1 MIINGEEKSILI
13 RGVLFHCA
21 LDLTMHYIGGKWKTI
36 VLWYLRN
43 NKKRFSELKKQI
55 PDITEKMLSLQLKSL
70 EEDGIVKRSVYA
82 EVPPRVEYELTDFGR
97 TLIPVVEAIAQWGR
111 DLGQKEGKLVSRE
124 EALS

>member
-13 RGVLFHCA
+13 RGELFQCA
-21 LDLTMHYIGGKWKTI
+21 LDLTMHYMGGKWKTI

-43 NKKRFSELKKQI
+43 EKKRFSELKKQI

-70 EEDGIVKRSVYA
+70 EEDGIVKRTVYA

-97 TLIPVVEAIAQWGR
+97 SLIPVVEAIAKWGR
-111 DLGQKEGKLVSRE
+111 ELGQAEGELVNRV
-124 EALS
+124 